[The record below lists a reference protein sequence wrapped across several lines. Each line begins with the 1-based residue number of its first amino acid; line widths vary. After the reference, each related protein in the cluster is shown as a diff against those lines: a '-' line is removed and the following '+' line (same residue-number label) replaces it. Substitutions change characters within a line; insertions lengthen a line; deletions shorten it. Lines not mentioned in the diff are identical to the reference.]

1 MEINLELKNKI
12 IENDILRWVEIYKI
26 TNITNQKL
34 YIGQA
39 VSHIRKKNK
48 FVPHGTNGRFNKH
61 VQEALGNNNTKY
73 SCRNLNNA
81 IKKYGPNNFTLQL
94 LYNCNLEDANKL
106 ESEEIIKHNSLVPN
120 GYNLITNCKSF
131 CPSLYFRMS
140 LSSGLITSLKDK
152 RIERIMKYTLNI
164 TDDYESY
171 VTPKNRNK
179 IHCGWRIRLK
189 DIVVSD
195 KKISPNK
202 ELEFT
207 SPLISLEENK
217 IRAIEFLT
225 NIRELLNGNMTKLR
239 ETTLEPLLPL
249 TFGNNCE
256 ELG

>member
-1 MEINLELKNKI
+1 MKINLDLKNTT
-12 IENDILRWVEIYKI
+12 IENETLRWVEIYKI
-26 TNITNQKL
+26 INIINNKI

-39 VSHIRKKNK
+39 ISHIRKHNK
-48 FVPHGTNGRFNKH
+48 FVPHGAIGRFRKH
-61 VQEALGNNNTKY
+61 IQEALGNNTSKY
-73 SCRNLNNA
+73 CCRNLNNA
-81 IKKYGPNNFTLQL
+81 IKKYGEKNFIVEL
-94 LYNCNLEDANKL
+94 LYNCKLEDSNDF
-106 ESEEIIKHNSLVPN
+106 ESAEIVKQNSLSPT
-120 GYNLITNCKSF
+120 GYNLVTNCKSF

-179 IHCGWRIRLK
+179 IQCGWRIRLK
-189 DIVVSD
+189 DIGVSD
-195 KKISPNK
+195 KKISSNK

-217 IRAIEFLT
+217 IRAIEFLI

-239 ETTLEPLLPL
+239 ETSLEPLLPL